1 MLCAEDSVRPGEKAE
16 SHAAVWMGQVRG
28 DGGSEYG
35 GSGGK
40 RSRKHLDLEQTGLP
54 MGLGVGREWKIIYL
68 SAV

>member
-1 MLCAEDSVRPGEKAE
+1 M
-16 SHAAVWMGQVRG
+16 RG